1 MINHLSSSLE
11 IEHITRKTSMETSK
25 TQQTFNAFFNA
36 VGILEMALTKDQA
49 RKVFKNGCAKFSF
62 TLDLKKS

>member
-25 TQQTFNAFFNA
+25 TQQTFKVFFNA
-36 VGILEMALTKDQA
+36 VGILAMALIKDQA
-49 RKVFKNGCAKFSF
+49 HKVFKNGCAKFSF
-62 TLDLKKS
+62 TLDLEKN